1 MLKYSICL
9 TLACIMLNACHNA
22 ESATHDHHAHNHG
35 GHDAHGHNHSHN
47 NNHNHN
53 HNHTQ
58 AKPAAHDHAAEA
70 AENPD
75 VIFLPVAKAK
85 EIGITST
92 TVQPKAFKKV
102 IPATGRIELAQN
114 AEHVVIAPVSGVV
127 RLQRAWTQ
135 GYAVKAGDVCLNIS
149 SNQMIDG
156 DPVAMAKVAYETA
169 LSDFQRAERLIK
181 NQLIAQSEYN
191 AIKER
196 YEKAKIAFEG
206 VAHKQNQE
214 GTAVQ
219 ASVSGYVSEC
229 LVQDGAYVERG
240 QALMKVI
247 KTDAYYLHADVSQRY
262 FSELKHI
269 ASANFTTIYDHK
281 VYELEAMNGKLVS
294 YGKQCDPNT
303 NFIPVTFSFTPQE
316 ALLPGTCVEVELLS
330 QSTTQALTL
339 PLSALTEEQGLYF
352 VYIQL
357 CSETYTKREVLIGA
371 NNGIEV
377 EIIKGLKTGE
387 KVVTHGAY
395 HIKLASMNNAIPGH
409 SHEH

>member
-1 MLKYSICL
+1 M
-9 TLACIMLNACHNA
+9 
-22 ESATHDHHAHNHG
+22 
-35 GHDAHGHNHSHN
+35 
-47 NNHNHN
+47 
-53 HNHTQ
+53 
-58 AKPAAHDHAAEA
+58 
-70 AENPD
+70 
-75 VIFLPVAKAK
+75 
-85 EIGITST
+85 
-92 TVQPKAFKKV
+92 
-102 IPATGRIELAQN
+102 
-114 AEHVVIAPVSGVV
+114 
-127 RLQRAWTQ
+127 
-135 GYAVKAGDVCLNIS
+135 
-149 SNQMIDG
+149 
-156 DPVAMAKVAYETA
+156 
-169 LSDFQRAERLIK
+169 
-181 NQLIAQSEYN
+181 
-191 AIKER
+191 
-196 YEKAKIAFEG
+196 
-206 VAHKQNQE
+206 
-214 GTAVQ
+214 
-219 ASVSGYVSEC
+219 
-229 LVQDGAYVERG
+229 VQDGAYVERG

-262 FSELKHI
+262 FSELKYI
-269 ASANFTTIYDHK
+269 ASANFSTIYDHK

-330 QSTTQALTL
+330 QSTAQALTL